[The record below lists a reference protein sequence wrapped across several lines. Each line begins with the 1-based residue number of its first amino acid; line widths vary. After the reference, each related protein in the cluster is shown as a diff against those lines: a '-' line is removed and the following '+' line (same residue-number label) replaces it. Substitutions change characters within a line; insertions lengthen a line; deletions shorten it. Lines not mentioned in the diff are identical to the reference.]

1 MEAPRTVALEQA
13 REHYGRRAWTQAFDA
28 LTAADRALGLC
39 PEDLERLATSAYL
52 IGRDDDYLDA
62 LDRAHQGY
70 LRAGDKLRSV
80 RCAFWLGLR
89 LLFRGEIGRA
99 SGWLARAER
108 LIDVDEGQCL
118 ERGYLLLP
126 PAEQALRTGDWEHA
140 YSMATAAVEIAE
152 LFGDPDLLTCAIHL
166 QGRVLLQQGQ
176 IAGGLARLDEA
187 MLAVTAGKLSPI
199 VTGLMYCSVIDAC
212 QQVFAAGRAREW
224 TFALS
229 RWCEEQSEMVAF
241 TGMCLAHRAQI
252 MRLHGSWHEAL
263 ADARR
268 VWERPAH
275 LANRPAAAAA
285 CYEAGEVHRLRG
297 EFAEAESA
305 YRNASRHGREPQ
317 PGLALLRLAQGRTP
331 VAAAAIR
338 RVAGAAV
345 EQVDRVNVLPA
356 YIDIMLATG
365 DLPAAHTAAD
375 ELDAAA
381 ARLDTEAI
389 TATAAQARGTI
400 EVAEQDAYAA
410 LGSLRRALGIWQALD
425 APYLAA
431 KTRVSIARACHI
443 LGDTDGAGLEL
454 DTARAV
460 FERLGAS
467 PDITFVETIKEQARA
482 RGSRSHGL
490 TRRELQVLQLLATG
504 QTNKQIATRLVL
516 SEKTIDRHVSN
527 ILAKLCVPSRAAATA
542 YAYRHQLF

>member
-1 MEAPRTVALEQA
+1 
-13 REHYGRRAWTQAFDA
+13 
-28 LTAADRALGLC
+28 
-39 PEDLERLATSAYL
+39 
-52 IGRDDDYLDA
+52 
-62 LDRAHQGY
+62 
-70 LRAGDKLRSV
+70 
-80 RCAFWLGLR
+80 
-89 LLFRGEIGRA
+89 
-99 SGWLARAER
+99 
-108 LIDVDEGQCL
+108 
-118 ERGYLLLP
+118 
-126 PAEQALRTGDWEHA
+126 
-140 YSMATAAVEIAE
+140 
-152 LFGDPDLLTCAIHL
+152 
-166 QGRVLLQQGQ
+166 
-176 IAGGLARLDEA
+176 
-187 MLAVTAGKLSPI
+187 
-199 VTGLMYCSVIDAC
+199 
-212 QQVFAAGRAREW
+212 
-224 TFALS
+224 
-229 RWCEEQSEMVAF
+229 MVAF

-317 PGLALLRLAQGRTP
+317 PGLALLRLAQGRKP

-482 RGSRSHGL
+482 SGSRSHGL